1 MMTNNDDKTLPQRPD
16 KIRRTQQIPAEWA
29 EQTSGGATAA
39 PWREIV
45 LIIRGVVERI
55 PLEDGFSVL
64 LGRSEPE
71 EKFRPDIDLGIYG
84 AFERGISRRHARLFM
99 ENDTLYVVDLDST
112 NGTYLS
118 GTRIPPHTPTPLAL
132 HDDLQLG
139 TLHIKIILK

>member
-1 MMTNNDDKTLPQRPD
+1 MMTNDDKTLPQRPD
-16 KIRRTQQIPAEWA
+16 KIRRTQQIPLESVDLSSI
-29 EQTSGGATAA
+29 SGSAAT

-118 GTRIPPHTPTPLAL
+118 GTRLPPHTPTPLAL